1 MNQAATL
8 ARPSESATAGFPQ
21 LLRERRRARGLSQ
34 EELAQQAQTS
44 QRHLSYLESG
54 KARPSRAMVLQ
65 VSEALACPLRERNH
79 WLLAAGFAP
88 LFGERPLTNPDMAP
102 VRQALE
108 MMLRQQEPYPA
119 VVVDRAWNVVMV
131 NAATT
136 RLMGLLG
143 GDAMWQAVCG
153 EGPHNILKLTFHQ
166 RGLRPLITNLDELG
180 PALLARAIAEAR
192 EHAGAAE
199 VLAEILAYPGIPPR
213 WRLSDAWV
221 PVTPVLPTR
230 LKLGNVSLNF
240 ITLLASFGM
249 AQDVTTDDL
258 RVECLFPADAA
269 TEALMR
275 QGAEK

>member
-1 MNQAATL
+1 MNTL
-8 ARPSESATAGFPQ
+8 APSVSPFPQ

-34 EELAQQAQTS
+34 EELAQLAQTS

-88 LFGERPLTNPDMAP
+88 LFGERPLSNPDMAP
-102 VRQALE
+102 VRLALE
-108 MMLRQQEPYPA
+108 LLLRQQEPFPA
-119 VVVDRAWNVVMV
+119 AVVDRAWNVVQA
-131 NAATT
+131 NQATQ
-136 RLMGLLG
+136 RLMELLG
-143 GDAMWQAVCG
+143 GAAMWQRVVG
-153 EGPHNILKLTFHQ
+153 DGPHNLLKLTFHPN
-166 RGLRPLITNLDELG
+166 GLRPLIANLDELG
-180 PALLARAIAEAR
+180 PAILARAIAEAR
-192 EHAGAAE
+192 EHAGAAA
-199 VLAEILAYPGIPPR
+199 VLAEVLAYPGIPPR

-221 PVTPVLPTR
+221 PATPVLAT
-230 LKLGNVSLNF
+230 KLLLGGAALNF

-249 AQDVTTDDL
+249 PQDVTTDDL

-275 QGAEK
+275 KMAQM